1 MNRPIRPG
9 EWDEDRMERSR
20 RVGWID
26 VDRLRESKALVI
38 GAGALGN
45 EVAKNLVLS
54 GIGEITIV
62 DMDRV
67 AISNLNRCLFFREE
81 DAHLRSFKAEALA
94 DRVREMDASCKV
106 RGIVSKVEAL
116 DEDAFRSSDVV
127 LGCLDNIAARLHV
140 NAHCCHHGRPLIDG
154 GTLSTSGKV
163 QVVIPPEWPCLQCSM
178 NRTHFRT
185 MERRYSCTGSDTVF
199 FEPKLAAEIT
209 TTSVIAAIQVRESI
223 KVLCG
228 QRDRC
233 LHHLLHYNGL
243 NNQVLELEVPLDPE
257 CPLHSGQQGKESTYR
272 HYHVD

>member
-20 RVGWID
+20 RVEWID

-45 EVAKNLVLS
+45 EVSKNLALS
-54 GIGEITIV
+54 GVGDITIV

-67 AISNLNRCLFFREE
+67 SLSNLNRCLFFREE
-81 DAHLRSFKAEALA
+81 DAQLRSFKAEALA
-94 DRVREMDASCKV
+94 ERVRGMGAPCKV
-106 RGIVSKVEAL
+106 KGIVSEVESL
-116 DEDAFRSSDVV
+116 DEGVFKSSDVV

-163 QVVIPPEWPCLQCSM
+163 QVVIPRNWPCLQCSM

-185 MERRYSCTGSDTVF
+185 MEKRYSCTGSDTVF

-223 KVLCG
+223 KVLCS
-228 QRDRC
+228 QKDKC
-233 LHHLLHYNGL
+233 LHHLLYYNGL
-243 NNQVLELEVPLDPE
+243 TNQIQELEVPMDPE
-257 CPLHSGQQGKESTYR
+257 CPMHSDQRDEGSTSH

>member
-1 MNRPIRPG
+1 
-9 EWDEDRMERSR
+9 MERSR

-26 VDRLRESKALVI
+26 VDRLRESKALII

-67 AISNLNRCLFFREE
+67 ALSNLNRCLFFREE
-81 DAHLRSFKAEALA
+81 DARLRSFKAEALA
-94 DRVREMDASCKV
+94 DRVREMSASCRV

-116 DEDAFRSSDVV
+116 DENVLQSSDVV

-140 NAHCCHHGRPLIDG
+140 NAHCSHHGRPLIDG
-154 GTLSTSGKV
+154 GTLGTSGKV
-163 QVVIPPEWPCLQCSM
+163 QVVISPEWPCLQCSM

-228 QRDRC
+228 QQDRC

-243 NNQVLELEVPLDPE
+243 TNQVLELEVPLDPE
-257 CPLHSGQQGKESTYR
+257 CPMHSGQGGEGSTSR